1 MFVPDVPP
9 IFHTTAGLLPF
20 VLAGSL
26 FSFGKGRK
34 TPALGRRTLET
45 VNQAVYSFLSSRG
58 VCNFKVFTLEYGGHP
73 VVLIKAEPQK
83 KLRFSNILEI
93 QIRKFLLDKLEVE
106 ISGVFWRFKMD
117 QTDQPGPE
125 QVDYG
130 FDELPPYPP
139 ASGRGKTPDAERTGP
154 PPAAAAAPQE
164 LDELYSVHHATARGM
179 EVEEIPMGE
188 FDEFLKGP
196 TVPEPEKK
204 GDGNDPAG

>member
-1 MFVPDVPP
+1 MFVPDDVPS
-9 IFHTTAGLLPF
+9 ILHTAAGLMPF
-20 VLAGSL
+20 VFAGSL

-34 TPALGRRTLET
+34 TPVLGRRTLET

-93 QIRKFLLDKLEVE
+93 QIRKFLRDKLEVE

-117 QTDQPGPE
+117 QSDQPGPE

-130 FDELPPYPP
+130 IDETPPYPP
-139 ASGRGKTPDAERTGP
+139 SGPDEAPPADRTGP
-154 PPAAAAAPQE
+154 PPPTAAAPQD
-164 LDELYSVHHATARGM
+164 LDELYNVQHATERGM

-196 TVPEPEKK
+196 AAPEPQKK
-204 GDGNDPAG
+204 GNGNDPAE